1 MTNGVN
7 AAELPDHWAGA
18 LERHGYDPDAARALV
33 AELYEQGLSV
43 RPQRHDVFRAFHL
56 TRLLDV
62 RVVILGQDPY
72 PSPSEAHG
80 IAFSVPCPLPVPRS
94 LGTIFRNLER
104 DPRVQRPESGDL
116 TPWASNGVLLLNTAL
131 TVVQGHPGSHA
142 RNWMEFTDA
151 VLRAIVAE
159 RPHVAFLL
167 WGTHAIKKAAS
178 VSIHEPPHKVIRSSH
193 PAAWGKSRERRFR
206 DSFPFS
212 EANDFLTDHDID
224 PVPWGGL
231 FSPNNS

>member
-1 MTNGVN
+1 MTKGVN
-7 AAELPDHWAGA
+7 AAELPDHWASA
-18 LERHGYDPDAARALV
+18 LDRHGYDPHAARLV
-33 AELYEQGLSV
+33 VELYEQGSSV
-43 RPQRHDVFRAFHL
+43 RPQRQDVFRAFHL
-56 TRLLDV
+56 TRLENV

-72 PSPSEAHG
+72 PSPNEAHG
-80 IAFSVPCPLPVPRS
+80 LAFSVPNPLPAPRS
-94 LGTIFRNLER
+94 LGAIHRNLKK
-104 DPRVQRPESGDL
+104 DPRVQRPKSGDL

-131 TVVQGHPGSHA
+131 TVVQGDPGSHA

-178 VSIHEPPHKVIRSSH
+178 VPIDEPPHKVIRSSH

-206 DSFPFS
+206 DTFPFS
-212 EANDFLTDHDID
+212 EANDFLTDHGIE

-231 FSPNNS
+231 FSPDQ